1 MHTATMR
8 SFISLLAAALFFV
21 TGLQAAFCEE
31 VSFRTYKDVSGFSC
45 EFPSDWSFAQ
55 ARNTDRIFTSASAP
69 NATIIIQVIDRA
81 ITTEKTAQ
89 AQLSALKTEF
99 LNAPGGEILNEGVA
113 PIAGQEAP
121 YLIAGYKAGD
131 SEGKQRLFRHVQMA
145 VAAPRVF
152 LLMSFSA
159 PDDIFDAHIRV
170 FQNCSATLE
179 IDAAEPPA
187 PPAKNTGSTGDE
199 AAVAERGG
207 AKGTGPEETLIWR
220 HNDDRAFWIA
230 IPEIWSETID
240 PKEPYSV
247 DMQHPE
253 RVEGVIVWV
262 VDMDAAS
269 GVKEYADAWEEVLAR
284 EVFFMSERLAVP
296 AIDHPG
302 VGLAETPVILRE
314 YQGAMNGATVRSVA
328 AFVVNGKRGYTVVGY
343 HFLGDREGEKR
354 IRDAVMSFHLAA
366 P

>member
-1 MHTATMR
+1 MSISTVR
-8 SFISLLAAALFFV
+8 NFISLLVAALFLV
-21 TGLQAAFCEE
+21 TGVHAASSEE
-31 VSFRTYKDVSGFSC
+31 VTFRRYQDVSGFSC
-45 EFPSDWSFAQ
+45 EFPSDWSFDQ
-55 ARNTDRIFTSASAP
+55 ARNTDRIFTSAGVP

-81 ITTEKTAQ
+81 ITTGKTAQ
-89 AQLSALKTEF
+89 AQLGALKTEF

-121 YLIAGYKAGD
+121 YLIAGYKAAD
-131 SEGKQRLFRHVQMA
+131 SEGKQRLFRHIQMA

-159 PDDIFDAHIRV
+159 PDEIFDAHMRV

-179 IDAAEPPA
+179 IDAADPPA
-187 PPAKNTGSTGDE
+187 PPANNTGTTGDE
-199 AAVAERGG
+199 AVPAETGSATG
-207 AKGTGPEETLIWR
+207 AGPEDTLIWR

-230 IPEIWSETID
+230 VPAIWSDTID

-247 DMQHPE
+247 DMQHPD

-262 VDMDAAS
+262 VDMDATS
-269 GVKEYADAWEEVLAR
+269 GVKEYADAWEEVLSK
-284 EVFFMSERLAVP
+284 EVFFMTERLAVP
-296 AIDHPG
+296 AVDHPG

-328 AFVVNGKRGYTVVGY
+328 GFVVNGKRGYTVVGY